1 MQFTS
6 KVAIVTGGA
15 GSIGRAT
22 AALLAE
28 RGARV
33 LVADLQ
39 EDGAAAVAAELVR
52 RGHDAHGATFDVS
65 VEQDVA
71 AMVRCAAERWGR
83 LDVMIANAGIGAR
96 GAADE
101 LPLEDWR
108 RVLDVNLTSVM
119 LCTKYAVAAMRG
131 HGGSIVNTASVM
143 GLVAP
148 RNAVAYAATKGAV
161 INFTRAAA
169 VDYASEKIRVNA
181 VCPGH
186 LEAPTCVGG
195 AAARAADTR
204 DLVARYPMGR
214 LGRPAEVANAIAFL
228 ASDEASFVTGA
239 CLVVDGGYTA
249 Q

>member
-1 MQFTS
+1 MQFTD

-22 AALLAE
+22 AAVFAE

-33 LVADLQ
+33 LIADLQ
-39 EDGAAAVAAELVR
+39 PDGAAVAADLVG
-52 RGHDAHGATFDVS
+52 RGHDVQYTTVDVAI
-65 VEQDVA
+65 EQDVA
-71 AMVRCAAERWGR
+71 AMVRCAVARWGR
-83 LDVMIANAGIGAR
+83 LDVMVANAGIGAR

-101 LPLEDWR
+101 VSLDDWR
-108 RVLDVNLTSVM
+108 RALDVNLTSVM
-119 LCTKYAVAAMRG
+119 LCTKYGVAAMRG
-131 HGGSIVNTASVM
+131 RGGAIVNTASVM

-161 INFTRAAA
+161 VNFTRAAA
-169 VDYASEKIRVNA
+169 IDYAAENIRVNA

-186 LEAPTCVGG
+186 LAAPTSVGG
-195 AAARAADTR
+195 AVARAADTR
-204 DLVARYPMGR
+204 DLVALYPMGR
-214 LGRPAEVANAIAFL
+214 LGRPDEVARAIAFL
-228 ASDEASFVTGA
+228 ASEEASFVTGT

>member
-1 MQFTS
+1 MQFTD

-15 GSIGRAT
+15 GSIGQAT
-22 AALLAE
+22 VAVLAE

-33 LVADLQ
+33 LIADLQ
-39 EDGAAAVAAELVR
+39 PDGAVVTTDLVR
-52 RGHDAHGATFDVS
+52 RGHDVQYMSIDVT
-65 VEQDVA
+65 VERDVA
-71 AMVRCAAERWGR
+71 AMVRCAVERWGR
-83 LDVMIANAGIGAR
+83 LDVMVANAGIGAR

-101 LPLEDWR
+101 VSLENWR

-131 HGGSIVNTASVM
+131 AGGAIVNTASVM

-148 RNAVAYAATKGAV
+148 RNAAAYAATKGAV
-161 INFTRAAA
+161 VNFTRAAA
-169 VDYASEKIRVNA
+169 VDYAAENIRVNA

-186 LEAPTCVGG
+186 LDAPTRVGG
-195 AAARAADTR
+195 AAARSADTR

-214 LGRPAEVANAIAFL
+214 LGRPDEVARAIAFL
-228 ASDEASFVTGA
+228 ASDEASFVTGT